1 MDTLKPPTPID
12 IPDQTV
18 PPPMKQKKYSLF
30 AVLGLISFIILI
42 FIILIFSSVRN
53 KSAKHQIVPTVTP
66 SISDTPI
73 PSPVVDATPDWI
85 TYENKNSGYYF
96 RYPPNW
102 TLQEKSEGCG
112 PVFWYP
118 NSRKIWLTV
127 CGPYI
132 NPDDTPEDLAR
143 RSIGSDK
150 QSFVTRKDITVDSH
164 DGLMQEL
171 KPEVGQVNLEAYIG
185 KVESSTILNTDGTLN
200 KLKGTLGIYFYIQD
214 DAKSQE
220 TRVIFDQILSSL
232 KFGSLNQN
240 KDTADWNSLTNINGY
255 TINYPTTLLAASEQ
269 FRDIAPSDADGISI
283 QQKVEGYNKPL
294 LKIFVLKN
302 NDFNTIAEIANNNFK
317 DNIKNKDSFVNIV
330 ENLHPSVFMGE
341 PSYEYKIESKGF
353 TGGWTG
359 FLGEQGIYR
368 IIVFMH
374 ENKYYLIGLYDN
386 PLFTKILSTFR
397 FEI

>member
-1 MDTLKPPTPID
+1 MDSVNPSTPVN

-18 PPPMKQKKYSLF
+18 PLAPKQKKYGLF
-30 AVLGLISFIILI
+30 TVFGIISFIILI
-42 FIILIFSSVRN
+42 FIIIIFSSQRF
-53 KSAKHQIVPTVTP
+53 KPTKPQIISIITP

-73 PSPVVDATPDWI
+73 PTPSVDATTGWI
-85 TYENKNSGYYF
+85 TYENKNNGYYF
-96 RYPPNW
+96 RYPPYF

-118 NSRKIWLTV
+118 NSGKIWLTV

-143 RSIGSDK
+143 RSIGGNK
-150 QSFVTRKDITVDSH
+150 QYFVTRSDITIDGH

-171 KPEVGQVNLEAYIG
+171 KPEDTQINLEAYIG
-185 KVESSTILNTDGTLN
+185 KVESTKPNADGT
-200 KLKGTLGIYFYIQD
+200 KKQKGTLGIYFYIKD
-214 DAKSQE
+214 DTKSQE
-220 TRVIFDQILSSL
+220 ARILFDQILLSF
-232 KFGSLNQN
+232 KFGSRNIID
-240 KDTADWNSLTNINGY
+240 DTADWINLSNVNGY
-255 TINYPTTLLAASEQ
+255 TIKYPAKLLAASEQ

-302 NDFNTIAEIANNNFK
+302 NDFSSIADIAGNNFK
-317 DNIKNKDSFVNIV
+317 ENIRNKDVYVRIV

-341 PSYEYKIESKGF
+341 ASYEYKMESKGF
-353 TGGWTG
+353 IGGWTE

-368 IIVFMH
+368 IIVFSH
-374 ENKYYLIGLYDN
+374 DDKYYLIGLYDN